1 MTDSNA
7 TQKASYP
14 LPAYNFQVT
23 VGAES
28 ASFTE
33 ASGLAAEYETV
44 TYRHGLS
51 RWEGESV
58 ARFPKLGHTTVT
70 LKKGTTSRNTFL
82 WDWLTAD
89 PPVARIGDPPA
100 APAIA
105 ISLCDEAGAPVVVW
119 HIKEAIPVKLAA
131 PGFDVASNQVAIE
144 TLELLAS
151 GISVEHV

>member
-1 MTDSNA
+1 MTDSKA

-23 VGAES
+23 VDATS

-33 ASGLAAEYETV
+33 VSGLAAEYETV

-70 LKKGTTSRNTFL
+70 LKKGTTSSNTFL
-82 WDWLTAD
+82 ADWLTAD
-89 PPVARIGDPPA
+89 PS
-100 APAIA
+100 APRAIA

-119 HIKEAIPVKLAA
+119 HIKEAIPVKLGA
-131 PGFDVASNQVAIE
+131 PGFDVAGNQVAIE